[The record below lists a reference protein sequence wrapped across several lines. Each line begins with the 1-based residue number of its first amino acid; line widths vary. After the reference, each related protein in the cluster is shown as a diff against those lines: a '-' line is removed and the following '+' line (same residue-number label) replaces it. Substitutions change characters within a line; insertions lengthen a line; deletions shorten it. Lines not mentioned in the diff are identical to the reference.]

1 VCSKPP
7 STASPQFLELKPL
20 TEELL
25 PAVVALDQ
33 TCFGGLWTLDGYQRE
48 LESPN
53 SEILVLPHPVL
64 KNEVRGMKAESDIQL
79 IGMGCFWAILEE
91 AHITILAVHPN
102 FQRQGLGQW
111 ILCALLQKACD
122 RGLER
127 ATLEVRI
134 SNQVALTLYQK
145 FGFREAGRRRRYY
158 QDTGEDALI
167 LWRNGLQMQNF
178 QHELQAWQEE
188 VAARL
193 QQAGWHFRCIS

>member
-1 VCSKPP
+1 VHSKSP
-7 STASPQFLELKPL
+7 STSLQFLELKPL
-20 TEELL
+20 TQELL
-25 PAVVALDQ
+25 PAVLVLDQ
-33 TCFGGLWTLDGYQRE
+33 ACFGGLWTFDGYQRE

-53 SEILVLPHPVL
+53 SEILVLPKPVL
-64 KNEVRGMKAESDIQL
+64 KDAGGGIKDEIDTQL
-79 IGMGCFWAILEE
+79 IGLGCFWAILEE

-167 LWRNGLQMQNF
+167 LWRSGLQRQEF
-178 QHELQAWQEE
+178 QHELQTWQEA

-193 QQAGWHFRCIS
+193 QHAGWHFRCIS